1 MTVSLVSQQE
11 FQFETTNKLV
21 EYVRDWAH
29 QRNLILG
36 SDPQTQFHKLI
47 QECGEFSD
55 DLCKGKDTR
64 SEFGDILVVLII
76 LAEQLEYSL
85 EEALTIAYEK
95 IKHRKGLMING
106 VFVKE
111 DDLAAEDYQAN

>member
-1 MTVSLVSQQE
+1 MTNMQMKLDFQE
-11 FQFETTNKLV
+11 MSKLI
-21 EYVRDWAH
+21 EYTKDWAH
-29 QRNLILG
+29 QRNLIAG
-36 SDPQTQFHKLI
+36 SNPQSQFHKLI

-64 SEFGDILVVLII
+64 SEFGDVLVVLII
-76 LAEQLEYSL
+76 MAEQLGYTM

-95 IKHRKGLMING
+95 IKHRKGKMING

-111 DDLAAEDYQAN
+111 EDLND